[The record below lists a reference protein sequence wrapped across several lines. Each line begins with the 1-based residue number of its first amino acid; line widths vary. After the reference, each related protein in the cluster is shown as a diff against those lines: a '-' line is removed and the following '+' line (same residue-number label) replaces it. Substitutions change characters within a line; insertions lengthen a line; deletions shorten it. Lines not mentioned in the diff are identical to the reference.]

1 MELIWNI
8 TIATMDFVKRQRM
21 LFVKLDRG
29 VWSLLNNKQQI
40 YDQLNLH
47 TTSYTIKKNN
57 YD

>member
-47 TTSYTIKKNN
+47 TTSYTIKK
-57 YD
+57 